1 MATIKSFTDLPQSKV
16 LAEFLPLESADMRYA
31 PIGDIHPWVW
41 EGNPKLL
48 ETDSTPCWSLAALL
62 KILPIKAYIKI
73 DNVCC
78 TLDITRNTL
87 DTWFVSYYNRS
98 YGCSLATCTNKEL
111 LDACYEMIL
120 KLHELKML

>member
-62 KILPIKAYIKI
+62 GVLPNSTDICKNIEGRYYVHGFISDNPVDACVDAIKA
-73 DNVCC
+73 
-78 TLDITRNTL
+78 
-87 DTWFVSYYNRS
+87 
-98 YGCSLATCTNKEL
+98 
-111 LDACYEMIL
+111 
-120 KLHELKML
+120 LHELNLL